1 MHRFSKTW
9 WVAPL
14 DDRCAHARL
23 DDVVVVLRKLG
34 RSSHQVTGRLIRPP
48 RPGAVMVIEFDD
60 GMHEYVTTPAQR
72 VLQIAGKNVWF
83 VETANSRYRLEYCP
97 EQAALEEA
105 SLGQF

>member
-1 MHRFSKTW
+1 MHQLSKVPCT
-9 WVAPL
+9 VAL
-14 DDRCAHARL
+14 ADRYAHARL
-23 DDVVVVLRKLG
+23 DDVLVILRKLG

-48 RPGAVMVIEFDD
+48 RTGAVLVIEFAD

-83 VETANSRYRLEYCP
+83 VQTANSRYRLEYCP

-105 SLGQF
+105 SLGRL